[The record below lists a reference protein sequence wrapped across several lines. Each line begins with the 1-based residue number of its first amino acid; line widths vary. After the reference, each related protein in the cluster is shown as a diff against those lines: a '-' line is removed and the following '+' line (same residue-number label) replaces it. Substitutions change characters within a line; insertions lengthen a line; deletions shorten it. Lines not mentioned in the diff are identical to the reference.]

1 MRRKTP
7 KTEWLKCN
15 ESSAYFIDNFV
26 QIYDAVEG
34 DWIFFDLW
42 PVQFEVVEKLENSLL
57 LVILKARQEGLTWL
71 VLSYIL
77 WLMIFRPV
85 ATALLFSRR
94 DKEAVHMLTDR
105 LKEMYKRLPRW
116 MQTKSILQDND
127 HEWLLSNG
135 SVARAFPTT
144 AGDSYTATIVLVDE
158 ADLVPD
164 LNQLMRAVKP
174 TIDAGGRM
182 ILLSRADKSKP
193 ESEFK
198 KIYRA
203 AKQSITSWSSIFLP
217 WHARPD
223 RTDKWYE
230 EQKVE
235 IQARTGSLDDLHEQY
250 PATDTE
256 ALSPR
261 VLDKRIS
268 PLWLEDCFVEVKE
281 VFPIKAPA
289 IPNLVI
295 YEAYVSTQ
303 EYCIGADIAEGNPTS
318 NDSALTVIRKDT
330 GEEVAKLNGRYQPS
344 TFAAH
349 TDAIGRYYGNA
360 LVMPE
365 RNNHGHAFILWL
377 QDNSP
382 LEILRGHD
390 GKPGWLSSSKGK
402 TILYDAGADAFR
414 SGETVIHSFE
424 TFTQLASVEGS
435 TLRAPEGLLEDLAD
449 SYCLSLVGLLAPRGL
464 RVGANPMA
472 NYRG

>member
-1 MRRKTP
+1 MQRETR
-7 KTEWLKCN
+7 EWCKCD
-15 ESSAYFIDNFV
+15 ESSAYFIDNYV

-34 DWIFFDLW
+34 DWIPFNLW
-42 PVQFEVVEKLENSLL
+42 PIQFDVVEKLESSLL

-71 VLSYIL
+71 ILSFIL

-94 DKEAVHMLTDR
+94 DKEAVHMLTGR

-116 MQTKSILQDND
+116 LQVRSILQDNE

-198 KIYRA
+198 RIYRA
-203 AKQSITSWSSIFLP
+203 ARQRITTWSSIFLP

-223 RTDKWYE
+223 RTNEWYE
-230 EQKVE
+230 AQKVE

-256 ALSPR
+256 ALAPR

-268 PLWLEDCFVEVKE
+268 PLWLEQCYSEVKE
-281 VFPIKAPA
+281 VFPVKAPS

-295 YEAYVSTQ
+295 YEAYVSNQ
-303 EYCIGADIAEGNPTS
+303 EYCIGADLAEGNPTS
-318 NDSALTVIRKDT
+318 NDSALTVLRKDT
-330 GEEVAKLNGRYQPS
+330 GGEVARLNGRYQPS

-349 TDAIGRYYGNA
+349 VDVIGTYYGCA
-360 LVMPE
+360 SVMPE
-365 RNNHGHAFILWL
+365 RNNHGHAFILWMR
-377 QDNSP
+377 DNS
-382 LEILRGHD
+382 LLDILRGHD
-390 GKPGWLSSSKGK
+390 GDPGWLSSSKGK
-402 TILYDAGADAFR
+402 TLLYDAGADAFR
-414 SGETVIHSFE
+414 HKETILHSFE
-424 TFTQLASVEGS
+424 TYTQLASVEGS
-435 TLRAPEGLLEDLAD
+435 TLLAPEGLHEDLAD
-449 SYCLSLVGLLAPRGL
+449 SYCLALVGFLVGGGL
-464 RVGANPMA
+464 HVGTNPMA
-472 NYRG
+472 GYRG

>member
-1 MRRKTP
+1 MQRQTP
-7 KTEWLKCN
+7 KIEWCKCN
-15 ESSAYFIDNFV
+15 EDVAYFIDNYV

-34 DWIFFDLW
+34 DWISFNLW
-42 PVQFEVVEKLENSLL
+42 PVQFDVVEKLESSLL

-71 VLSYIL
+71 ILSYIL

-94 DKEAVHMLTDR
+94 DREAVYMLTGR

-116 MQTKSILQDND
+116 MQARSILQDND
-127 HEWLLSNG
+127 HEWRLSNG
-135 SVARAFPTT
+135 SEARAFPTT

-203 AKQSITSWSSIFLP
+203 ARQKITSWSSIFLP
-217 WHARPD
+217 WYARPD
-223 RTDKWYE
+223 RTDEWYE
-230 EQKVE
+230 AQKVD
-235 IQARTGSLDDLHEQY
+235 IQARTGSLDDLYEQY

-268 PLWLEDCFVEVKE
+268 PLWLEACFSEKE
-281 VFPIKAPA
+281 EIFPVKAPA
-289 IPNLVI
+289 IPGLVI
-295 YEAYVSTQ
+295 YEAYVSNQ
-303 EYCIGADIAEGNPTS
+303 EYCIGADLAEGNPTS

-330 GEEVAKLNGRYQPS
+330 GEEVAKLSGKYQPS

-349 TDAIGRYYGNA
+349 VDAIGIYYGFA
-360 LVMPE
+360 AVMPE

-414 SGETVIHSFE
+414 HKETMLHTFE
-424 TFTQLASVEGS
+424 TYTQLASVEGS
-435 TLRAPEGLLEDLAD
+435 TLRAPEGLPEDLAD
-449 SYCLSLVGLLAPRGL
+449 SYCLVLAGLLAPGGL
-464 RVGANPMA
+464 HVGTNPMA
-472 NYRG
+472 GYRG